1 MKYVKLIT
9 LITVIAGF
17 VVFNGCG
24 GSGGDDPSVREINT
38 GILTSKTWTVN
49 TVTVPAGTATEGS
62 AWNNFTVT
70 FNPTNM
76 TTTNHPTGAEVVW
89 PTGITWTFK
98 DDEARV
104 IVRGDGVDM
113 TINTISESSLVLTFT
128 MPDNTQIAGRTA
140 GLGGQ
145 YTFNLR

>member
-1 MKYVKLIT
+1 MKYLKLII
-9 LITVIAGF
+9 LITAIAGF

-24 GSGGDDPSVREINT
+24 GSGGDDPSAREINT

-49 TVTVPAGTATEGS
+49 SVTVPAGTATEAS

-70 FNPTNM
+70 FNATNM
-76 TTTNHPTGAEVVW
+76 TTANHPDGAQVVW
-89 PTGITWTFK
+89 PSGSWSFK
-98 DDEARV
+98 DDDARI
-104 IVRGDGVDM
+104 IVRGDGVEM
-113 TINTISESSLVLTFT
+113 TVNTITESSLVLTFT